1 MKKRRLVAV
10 GVVVVALIALIV
22 WAKGRGREDKD
33 AMKLSGN
40 VEVTE
45 SNLGFK
51 RPGKVVS
58 LLVEEGQK
66 VKKGQ
71 KLAELDTDEL
81 KNQSRQYQAAVNE
94 TASRVKELLAGTRRQ
109 EIEQARAGVSQAEAE
124 LTKTKADFDRAD
136 ELYRNGA
143 ISTEQMDASRKTY
156 LIAKSQYKR
165 SEEALS
171 LAKEGP
177 RKEEIE
183 SARMRERQAK
193 AALAASQDRLKD
205 SFLYAPTDGVVLKKT
220 AELGET
226 VGAGIPVYKI
236 GDLAQPWVKIY
247 VKENRLGLIK
257 LGQSAKVT
265 TDSYPDKVYNGTIS
279 YIASEAEFTP
289 KTVQTEEER
298 VKLVFGVKVSV
309 QNPDNE
315 LKPGMPADVRIP
327 LR

>member
-1 MKKRRLVAV
+1 
-10 GVVVVALIALIV
+10 
-22 WAKGRGREDKD
+22 
-33 AMKLSGN
+33 
-40 VEVTE
+40 
-45 SNLGFK
+45 
-51 RPGKVVS
+51 
-58 LLVEEGQK
+58 

-71 KLAELDTDEL
+71 KLAELDRDEL
-81 KNQSRQYQAAVNE
+81 ENQSRQYQAAVNE
-94 TASRVKELLAGTRRQ
+94 SAARLKELLTGTRPQ
-109 EIEQARAGVSQAEAE
+109 EIEQARAGVGQAEAE
-124 LTKTKADFDRAD
+124 LTKAKADFDRSD

-143 ISTEQMDASRKTY
+143 ISTEQMDVFRKVY
-156 LIAKSQYKR
+156 LVAQSQHKR
-165 SEEALS
+165 SAEALS

-177 RKEEIE
+177 RKEDIE
-183 SARMRERQAK
+183 SARMREQQAK
-193 AALAASQDRLKD
+193 AAFAASQDRLRD

-226 VGAGIPVYKI
+226 VGAGVPVYKV
-236 GDLAQPWVKIY
+236 GDPANPWVKVY

-257 LGQSAKVT
+257 LGQGAKVT
-265 TDSYPDKVYNGTIS
+265 TDSYPGKVYNGTIT

-309 QNPDNE
+309 ANPDGE